1 MVQQLIFC
9 STKKG
14 GTTHLIFQP
23 KHSIF
28 PPKWVSRDWE
38 KRPPKNVVSN
48 LWEFLTSHRTRSRL
62 SSGVELAYTPT
73 FFPQNRWTFVCVRL
87 WKKFEV
93 FKIEYCYSYPALTF
107 FFYQMANFPLLKIQ
121 VRGLRQ
127 NKGKK
132 FFYEV
137 RNFYWQFALHN
148 ADDEEMKDFSG
159 KGKWQWHLA
168 LFLNHFPNDIHTWIW
183 FVDTH
188 VWKYVYFWISAYL

>member
-1 MVQQLIFC
+1 MFIVDPATHGATINILFHQ
-9 STKKG
+9 KKAA
-14 GTTHLIFQP
+14 THLIFRP

-107 FFYQMANFPLLKIQ
+107 FFYQMANFLLLKIQ

-127 NKGKK
+127 NKGKISFTRSGTFIGSSRCITPMMK
-132 FFYEV
+132 KWRTLV
-137 RNFYWQFALHN
+137 VKGNDSDTLHY
-148 ADDEEMKDFSG
+148 FSIIS
-159 KGKWQWHLA
+159 LMIS
-168 LFLNHFPNDIHTWIW
+168 IHE
-183 FVDTH
+183 
-188 VWKYVYFWISAYL
+188 YGL

>member
-1 MVQQLIFC
+1 MGIPNFSSDTVKIIL
-9 STKKG
+9 G
-14 GTTHLIFQP
+14 
-23 KHSIF
+23 
-28 PPKWVSRDWE
+28 
-38 KRPPKNVVSN
+38 
-48 LWEFLTSHRTRSRL
+48 RL
-62 SSGVELAYTPT
+62 SASLYYTPT
-73 FFPQNRWTFVCVRL
+73 FFFLQNRWTFVCVRL

-107 FFYQMANFPLLKIQ
+107 FLPNGQFSSKNTSLREKISFT
-121 VRGLRQ
+121 RSGL
-127 NKGKK
+127 
-132 FFYEV
+132 